1 MRCMGF
7 FSLPLRADGLITPE
21 LRSCRNY
28 YSEESEAERTVEAER
43 PIFFVL
49 FWKGIGGPGRVN
61 CTLVYRPVSPKIRK
75 LLIEAPCYSEK
86 PQSLTQGQAVTD
98 LLKEDFFWGN
108 GCCKP

>member
-7 FSLPLRADGLITPE
+7 LVFLCVADGLITPE

-61 CTLVYRPVSPKIRK
+61 CTLVYRPVNCPKIRK

-98 LLKEDFFWGN
+98 L
-108 GCCKP
+108 